1 MAGFCANTIRLRLN
15 PVNMLS
21 TETPLTHVDIDDSG
35 ELMYSLAVE
44 LFPICR
50 SITGDGVRET
60 LRIIRG
66 YIPLEMHEVP
76 TGTKVFDWV
85 VPQEWNI
92 VDASIQDS
100 HGNRIVDFMEC
111 NLHVVNYSIPINQSM
126 SLGELKDHLHTLPDN
141 PEWIPYRTSYYQE
154 NWGFCLSHNQMLG
167 LQDDT
172 YQVVIESSL
181 KDGHLT
187 YGEFVHE
194 GTSRDEVLLTTHVC
208 HPSLANDNLSGI
220 CVLTWLAAWISQQST
235 KYTYRFLW
243 IPGTIGSIT
252 WLARNQDKVDRIRHG
267 LVITCVG
274 DGGGP
279 NYKRSRKND
288 TDINR
293 VMNFVLKSTS
303 SSGVIEDFSPYGYD
317 ERQFCS
323 PGFNLPMG
331 LLQRSKHGQ
340 YQQYHTSADNL
351 EYIKPEHLTE
361 SLKLIIQAIE
371 ILEKDATFIS
381 NNPYCEPQ
389 LGKRGLYKTMGGDK
403 HSVTGN
409 MALLWVLNQSDGDN
423 SLLDIAEKSNIPFNE
438 ILRAA
443 EILEKAGLLRKLT

>member
-1 MAGFCANTIRLRLN
+1 
-15 PVNMLS
+15 MLS
-21 TETPLTHVDIDDSG
+21 TEHLVTLDNIDDSG
-35 ELMYSLAVE
+35 KTMYGLARE

-50 SITGDGVRET
+50 SITGDGVRES
-60 LRIIRG
+60 LRIIQG
-66 YIPLEMHEVP
+66 YVSLEMHEVP
-76 TGTKVFDWV
+76 TGTEVFDWV
-85 VPQEWNI
+85 VPREWNI
-92 VDASIQDS
+92 VDACILDS
-100 HGNRIVDFMEC
+100 DGNRIIDFKDC
-111 NLHVVNYSIPINQSM
+111 NLHVVNYSIPVNQTM
-126 SLGELKDHLHTLPDN
+126 SLGELKEHLHTLPDN

-154 NWGFCLSHNQMLG
+154 NWGFCLSHNQMHG

-172 YQVVIESSL
+172 YKVMIDSSL

-194 GTSRDEVLLTTHVC
+194 GASRDEVLLTAHIC

-235 KYTYRFLW
+235 RYTYRFLW

-252 WLARNQDKVDRIRHG
+252 WLALNHDKVNRIRHG

-279 NYKRSRKND
+279 VYKRSRQDN

-293 VMNFVLKSTS
+293 VMEYVLNSTS
-303 SSGVIEDFSPYGYD
+303 SSSVIEDFSPYGYD

-340 YQQYHTSADNL
+340 YPQYHTSADNL
-351 EYIKPEHLTE
+351 DYIKPEHLTE
-361 SLKLIIQAIE
+361 SLKVIIQAIG
-371 ILEKDATFIS
+371 ILENDAVFIN
-381 NNPYCEPQ
+381 NNPHCEPQ
-389 LGKRGLYKTMGGDK
+389 LGKRGLYETMGGDK
-403 HSVTGN
+403 RSVAGN

-423 SLLDIAEKSNIPFNE
+423 SLLDIAEKSNIGFDE

-443 EILEKAGLLRKLT
+443 GILENAGLLRRPDPSLS